1 MKNHLERKSAKQMER
16 HIKGVANHNR
26 IEILLLVARRKGITL
41 EDIVKELG
49 KNQKTMSEHTR
60 RLYAAG
66 LVNKKYRSK
75 FVEHELSPYGKL
87 FVRFIKSLQ

>member
-1 MKNHLERKSAKQMER
+1 M
-16 HIKGVANHNR
+16 KGVANHNR
-26 IEILLLVARRKGITL
+26 IEILLLVARCKGITL
-41 EDIVKELG
+41 EGIVEELG